1 MHMAKEAKTK
11 NRVSENVLSA
21 CLAESENTTL
31 KLEEELTE
39 LKDQVAEFIYA
50 TDNLTLG
57 FDSTTQG
64 GVHINAINLHTKSQ
78 EFLNYT

>member
-1 MHMAKEAKTK
+1 MLSKSSQLTALRNNRKISVLDKTLLLTRKRLYYHMRMAKEAKTK

-39 LKDQVAEFIYA
+39 LKTVRE
-50 TDNLTLG
+50 
-57 FDSTTQG
+57 
-64 GVHINAINLHTKSQ
+64 
-78 EFLNYT
+78 